1 MFDRSY
7 FRCLLMKSFIQYLIW
22 KVLRPLVGKSM
33 TGLLLSE
40 FKSVKVWPLVFQAPI
55 DEKFHTVPHLKA
67 LANGIDPSSRKRM
80 IVFIERPCT
89 TLNSR
94 VELKFLKLVLL
105 LYQAGNI
112 VCNHHAKYFT
122 KILTNKQGKWVSK
135 TENFSVI
142 N

>member
-1 MFDRSY
+1 MCD
-7 FRCLLMKSFIQYLIW
+7 
-22 KVLRPLVGKSM
+22 LRIPINYRLQD
-33 TGLLLSE
+33 LSIFMHFSCNSGQDTPE
-40 FKSVKVWPLVFQAPI
+40 NVES
-55 DEKFHTVPHLKA
+55 
-67 LANGIDPSSRKRM
+67 
-80 IVFIERPCT
+80 T